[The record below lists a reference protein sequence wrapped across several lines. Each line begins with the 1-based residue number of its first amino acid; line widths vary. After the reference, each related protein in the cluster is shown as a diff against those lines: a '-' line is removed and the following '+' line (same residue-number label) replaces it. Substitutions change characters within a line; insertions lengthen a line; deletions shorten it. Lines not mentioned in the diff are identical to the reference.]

1 MIGFTLATQK
11 VIEISWLHLGLAVF
25 FVVFAGVVAA
35 VFRLGLIKG
44 LLIGMAR
51 CYVQLLL
58 LGFALVSV
66 FAWNYFILNVA
77 ILAAMGFFATVVA
90 THRVRK
96 IKVSLFGPSFAAILI
111 TGFTITFAVTGGII
125 GDDAWMNA
133 RYLIPLGGMVFG
145 NALNALAISLER
157 LFTDF
162 KSRRAGIRVM
172 VSLGATPWE
181 AALPS
186 IRIAISAGLIPM
198 MNSMAAAGI
207 VFIPGM
213 MTGQIL
219 ANADTRM
226 AAKYQIVIM
235 FMLAAGASLCTIIA
249 VLWTYRRAFD
259 ESGAPLPGV
268 I

>member
-1 MIGFTLATQK
+1 MISFTLAQQK
-11 VIEISWLHLGLAVF
+11 VIEISWLHLGFAVF
-25 FVVFAGVVAA
+25 FVVFAGAVAA

-66 FAWNYFILNVA
+66 FAWDYFILNVA
-77 ILAAMGFFATVVA
+77 ILVTMAFFATVVS
-90 THRVRK
+90 TNRVRK
-96 IKVSLFGPSFAAILI
+96 IKISP
-111 TGFTITFAVTGGII
+111 
-125 GDDAWMNA
+125 
-133 RYLIPLGGMVFG
+133 
-145 NALNALAISLER
+145 ISLER

-162 KSRRAGIRVM
+162 KSRRAEIRIM

-186 IRIAISAGLIPM
+186 IRAAISAGLIPM

-219 ANADTRM
+219 ANADTCM

-235 FMLAAGASLCTIIA
+235 FMLAASATLCTIIA

-259 ESGAPLPGV
+259 EAGAPRPGV